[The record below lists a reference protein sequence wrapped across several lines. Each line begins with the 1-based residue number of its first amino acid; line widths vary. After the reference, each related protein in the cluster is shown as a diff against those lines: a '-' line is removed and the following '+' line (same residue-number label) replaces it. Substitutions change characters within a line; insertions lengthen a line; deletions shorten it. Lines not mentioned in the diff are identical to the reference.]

1 MITMGGTMNLRQI
14 FLGAPRMAIAMLE
27 FANELD
33 ADVVAAARRH

>member
-27 FANELD
+27 FA